1 MSETPARR
9 PTRVSRRQLVA
20 GMGAAA
26 FGGVIA
32 GGAGGFAGAR
42 STESEASSGAGG
54 EGAPLKIGALVPVT
68 GFAAADGQE
77 MLRGLRLGVADVNRH
92 GGVGG
97 RPLELSLLDAK
108 DQTPEIM
115 TSSMRKFVADRVAAV
130 FSPFLSYTN
139 VETPIVGRAGTPLF
153 HVNTFQG
160 NVDFAVEQGFKNIF
174 QLCPSEIWY
183 AQGFIDVM
191 TGLIE
196 AGDFTPRDKTV
207 AIVSSNDAY
216 SISIAR
222 TFRSGIE
229 KLGWRV
235 VQFDTYTVPQNEWG
249 SVLTRIRESDPDIVF
264 QSDYFVGDEA
274 SFIKQFASAP
284 TRSLVYQQYAP
295 SVPEYLE
302 LAGDAAD
309 GVLWA
314 TTTGTLTDDDLG
326 KRFVELYREAYDG
339 EPGLANAG
347 NQYDGVMLWARAA
360 GVASDPLDYD
370 QVGENV
376 RQLVMR
382 GVNGAYKLGPT
393 QTNMPYPAYTKDPSL
408 GEPLLTFQIQDGEQ
422 VRISPAPYARGEFKP
437 PSWLT

>member
-1 MSETPARR
+1 MSEEPKRR
-9 PTRVSRRQLVA
+9 PKGVSRRQLVA

-42 STESEASSGAGG
+42 STESEASTGQQG
-54 EGAPLKIGALVPVT
+54 EPLKIGALVPVT

-77 MLRGLRLGVADVNRH
+77 MLRGLRLGVADVNRT

-97 RPLELSLLDAK
+97 RPLEISLLDAK

-139 VETPIVGRAGTPLF
+139 VETPIIGRAGTPLF

-160 NVDFAVEQGFKNIF
+160 NVDFAIEKGYKNIF

-183 AQGFIDVM
+183 AQGFLDVM

-196 AGDFTPRDKTV
+196 AGRFTPRDKTV

-222 TFRSGIE
+222 TFRKGVQD
-229 KLGWRV
+229 LGWKV

-249 SVLTRIRESDPDIVF
+249 SVLTRIRKSDPDVVF

-274 SFIKQFASAP
+274 SFIKQFAQAP

-295 SVPEYLE
+295 SVPEYLK
-302 LAGDAAD
+302 LAGKDAD

-326 KRFVELYREAYDG
+326 KRFVQLYRDAYDA

-347 NQYDGVMLWARAA
+347 NQFDGVKLWAAAA
-360 GVASDPLDYD
+360 GVASDPLDFD
-370 QVGENV
+370 EVGDNIRNMV
-376 RQLVMR
+376 VR
-382 GVNGAYKLGPT
+382 GVNGAYKLGPDQ

-422 VRISPAPYARGEFKP
+422 VRIGPDPYAKGEFQLPK
-437 PSWLT
+437 WMA